1 MTRRL
6 AILAAAVGVTLLAAD
21 SAAACSCVD
30 TGERRAGPSESA
42 HIGRLVAVREVDPPA
57 EGEVVSSG
65 DPMDYV
71 YRVGRVFK
79 RNGPGLRRGN
89 RIKVRSARSEATC
102 GLPDDLRVLYG
113 LFLRRENGRWTAGSC
128 DVIAP
133 SAMRRRYAAG
143 DSGSASSSTGMRRG
157 ARSRYCTQPG

>member
-6 AILAAAVGVTLLAAD
+6 AILAAALGMTLLGAD
-21 SAAACSCVD
+21 SAAACSCID
-30 TGERRAGPSESA
+30 NGQRRAGPSESA
-42 HIGRLVAVREVDPPA
+42 IIGRLVAVREVDPPA
-57 EGEVVSSG
+57 EGETVSSE

-89 RIKVRSARSEATC
+89 RIKVRSARSPASC
-102 GLPDDLRVLYG
+102 GLPDDLRELYG
-113 LFLRRENGRWTAGSC
+113 LVLRRKNGRWTAGSC
-128 DVIAP
+128 DLVAP
-133 SAMRRRYAAG
+133 RAMRRIYEAE
-143 DSGSASSSTGMRRG
+143 DSGSASSITGMRRG